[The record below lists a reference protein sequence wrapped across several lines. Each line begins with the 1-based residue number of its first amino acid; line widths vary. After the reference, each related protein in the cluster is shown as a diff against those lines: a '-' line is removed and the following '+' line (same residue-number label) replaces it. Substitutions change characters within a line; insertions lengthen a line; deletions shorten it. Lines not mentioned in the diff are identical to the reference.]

1 MRRIVFFLSAL
12 TFLAAI
18 LPAFADKSEE
28 TIYFG
33 VIPRYN
39 PMVMYRSYQPMM
51 DYLTESTPYK
61 FELRLSRDYIESVEM
76 LRDGRVQIASL
87 GDVTFAEAC
96 EAFDAIPILKPLNSR
111 GEPFYQSAIIVPQ
124 DSDIHTLNDLH
135 GKTFAFGDLHSTS
148 GNLIPRD
155 FLYRNGITLF
165 DFAGYINLESHDAA
179 AKAVLKGR
187 ADAGAVKDV
196 VAQRYQEHGLRILAL
211 SEPIPAVPLVVRK
224 DASPDLIEAIKQAL
238 LAIDPN
244 DAHWQEK
251 MRGWDPEFRQ
261 GFVVAY
267 VEDYE
272 PVMTLMQSIGAGCG
286 IRCH

>member
-1 MRRIVFFLSAL
+1 MRLVVLTLLAL
-12 TFLAAI
+12 CCTVSI
-18 LPAFADKSEE
+18 LPAFADKNKE

-39 PMVMYRSYQPMM
+39 PMVMYRSYQPLM

-61 FELRLSRDYIESVEM
+61 FELRLSRNYVESVNM

-96 EAFDAIPILKPLNSR
+96 EAFDAIPILKPLSSR
-111 GEPFYQSAIIVPQ
+111 GEPYYHSAIIVPQ
-124 DSDIHTLNDLH
+124 NSSIQTLQDLR

-155 FLYRNGITLF
+155 FLFRNGITLF
-165 DFAGYINLESHDAA
+165 DLAAFINLESHDAA

-196 VAQRYQEHGLRILAL
+196 VAERYQAHGLRILAL

-224 DASPDLIEAIKQAL
+224 DTSPQLIEAIKQAL
-238 LAIDPN
+238 LAIDPK
-244 DAHWQEK
+244 DPQWQDRMK
-251 MRGWDPEFRQ
+251 DWDPEFRQ
-261 GFVVAY
+261 GFMPAEVG
-267 VEDYE
+267 DYE
-272 PVMTLMQSIGAGCG
+272 PVITMMQSIATGCG
-286 IRCH
+286 VRCH